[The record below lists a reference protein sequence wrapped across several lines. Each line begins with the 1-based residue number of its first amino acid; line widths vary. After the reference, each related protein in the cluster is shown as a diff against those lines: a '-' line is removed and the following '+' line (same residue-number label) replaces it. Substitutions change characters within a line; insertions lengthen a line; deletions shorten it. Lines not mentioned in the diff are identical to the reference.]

1 MPLSPPPPPSSLGSQ
16 TALKRQ
22 LLASWEDRQVHIG
35 LDAALADVP
44 AALRG
49 VQPPG
54 QPFTLWRLLEHQRLC
69 LQDFLAYCRRPD
81 YVEPPFPDGY
91 WPTESAPPTDASW
104 QASRVSC
111 RRLLDQFTA
120 LIRNP
125 ATDLFAPLS
134 ARSTSDPPNA
144 PARTVL
150 RQALACLDHTAYH
163 LGQIVLLRR
172 LLGVPV

>member
-1 MPLSPPPPPSSLGSQ
+1 MQ

-49 VQPPG
+49 VRPPG

-69 LQDFLAYCRRPD
+69 LQDFLDYCRRPD

-91 WPTESAPPTDASW
+91 WPAESAPPTETAW
-104 QASRVSC
+104 QASCAAC
-111 RRLLDQFTA
+111 RRLLDEFAA
-120 LIRNP
+120 LIRDP
-125 ATDLFAPLS
+125 ATDLFAPLA
-134 ARSTSDPPNA
+134 ARSPSDPPNA
-144 PARTVL
+144 PPRTAL

-163 LGQIVLLRR
+163 LGQMVLLRR
-172 LLGVPV
+172 LLGLQA